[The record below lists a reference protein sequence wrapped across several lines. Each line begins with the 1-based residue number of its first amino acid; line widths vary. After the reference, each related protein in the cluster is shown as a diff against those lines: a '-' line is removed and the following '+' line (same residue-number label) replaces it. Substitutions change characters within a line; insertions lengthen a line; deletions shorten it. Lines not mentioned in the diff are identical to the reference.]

1 MEISFDNILN
11 HVDFSLAGM
20 YNEMTDC
27 TKLYAHVQ
35 MMYKKSRHP
44 YKNMSKFKDYMY
56 IFFWYMYNVMY
67 N

>member
-20 YNEMTDC
+20 YNEMYKIVRSC
-27 TKLYAHVQ
+27 TNIVQ
-35 MMYKKSRHP
+35 KSRHP

-56 IFFWYMYNVMY
+56 IFF
-67 N
+67 